1 MKHATNG
8 EVLLFKR
15 PIETKFSK
23 LLTPGNGVTDIFSGL
38 NEDEVVD
45 FEFISNPQA
54 IQTSVKNTF
63 GYVRSRNSSG
73 TNSVGS
79 GGVRQPPISRPTSSN
94 SSSIGSAASSNGS
107 SLLNSLMNNSTSCL
121 SNGLAQGI
129 AASLA
134 STANGG
140 CPVSAVSSHGN
151 GGGGSTVNG
160 HQSSVSHSAVGN
172 GLKEF
177 LLEQQHLVRELSH
190 FISRSSIGPG
200 FFPFSKSTK

>member
-15 PIETKFSK
+15 PIEQK
-23 LLTPGNGVTDIFSGL
+23 FSGL
-38 NEDEVVD
+38 GSCGDIFTLTEDEVID

-79 GGVRQPPISRPTSSN
+79 VSGPPRQPPISRPTSSN
-94 SSSIGSAASSNGS
+94 SSNSSSAPSAAI
-107 SLLNSLMNNSTSCL
+107 LNSLMNNAAAASSL

-129 AASLA
+129 AATLA
-134 STANGG
+134 ASNGH
-140 CPVSAVSSHGN
+140 SAGSQQSQNSHH
-151 GGGGSTVNG
+151 STV
-160 HQSSVSHSAVGN
+160 VGN

-177 LLEQQHLVRELSH
+177 LLEQQHLVRDLV
-190 FISRSSIGPG
+190 FPFCLIFFFNKRFPCSSILRDPTQMDSEATSA
-200 FFPFSKSTK
+200 P